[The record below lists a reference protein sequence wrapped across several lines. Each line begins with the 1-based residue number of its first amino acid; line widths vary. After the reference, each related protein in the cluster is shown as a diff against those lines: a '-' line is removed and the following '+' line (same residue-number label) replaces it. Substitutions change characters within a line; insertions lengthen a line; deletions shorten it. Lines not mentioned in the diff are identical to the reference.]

1 MYINKNYTTTI
12 SSYKEFEEAL
22 NEAIN
27 SLKPMTEEDADM
39 IDYLA
44 DYLDLFD
51 LQGEEEELDS
61 EVTALKQKVTE
72 LENRLK
78 VLEESHKDV
87 EVEKVED
94 KELAFTDYSFS
105 TFIDKQ
111 HPSKN
116 RKIIIGTNI
125 GSHTYSA
132 MAEVKI
138 SESINYTQDYIDE
151 MLETEKWVKL

>member
-1 MYINKNYTTTI
+1 MYTNKNYTTTI
-12 SSYKEFEEAL
+12 SSYKEFEEEL

-27 SLKPMTEEDADM
+27 SLKPMTEKEADM
-39 IDYLA
+39 IEYLA

-51 LQGEEEELDS
+51 LQGEEEEELES

-78 VLEESHKDV
+78 NLEALHEDV
-87 EVEKVED
+87 KVEPA
-94 KELAFTDYSFS
+94 KKAEVDYSFCN
-105 TFIDKQ
+105 FMDKT

-125 GSHTYSA
+125 GSSTYSG

-138 SESINYTQDYIDE
+138 SESVNYTQDYIDE
-151 MLETEKWVKL
+151 MVKTQKWVKL

>member
-1 MYINKNYTTTI
+1 MYTNNNYTTTF

-27 SLKPMTEEDADM
+27 STKPMTEKEADM

-51 LQGEEEELDS
+51 LQGEEEDELES

-78 VLEESHKDV
+78 NLEASHKDV
-87 EVEKVED
+87 EPEPAKKAEVDHSFCNFMD
-94 KELAFTDYSFS
+94 KT
-105 TFIDKQ
+105 

-125 GSHTYSA
+125 GSSTYSG
-132 MAEVKI
+132 MAEVKKV
-138 SESINYTQDYIDE
+138 ENVHYTQDYIDE
-151 MLETEKWVKL
+151 MIETEKWVKL

>member
-1 MYINKNYTTTI
+1 MYTNNNYTTTI

-27 SLKPMTEEDADM
+27 STKPMTEEEADM

-51 LQGEEEELDS
+51 LQGEEDELDP

-78 VLEESHKDV
+78 NLEASHKDV
-87 EVEKVED
+87 VVEPAKKAEV
-94 KELAFTDYSFS
+94 DYSFCN
-105 TFIDKQ
+105 FMDKT

-125 GSHTYSA
+125 GSSAYSG
-132 MAEVKI
+132 MAEVKTV
-138 SESINYTQDYIDE
+138 ESVIYTQDYIDE
-151 MLETEKWVKL
+151 MIRTEKWVKL

>member
-1 MYINKNYTTTI
+1 MYTNNNYTTTV

-27 SLKPMTEEDADM
+27 STKPMTEKEADM

-51 LQGEEEELDS
+51 LQGEEDELES

-78 VLEESHKDV
+78 NLEASHKDV
-87 EVEKVED
+87 EPKPAKKAEV
-94 KELAFTDYSFS
+94 DYSFCN
-105 TFIDKQ
+105 FMDKTY
-111 HPSKN
+111 PSKN

-125 GSHTYSA
+125 GSSIYSG
-132 MAEVKI
+132 MAEVK
-138 SESINYTQDYIDE
+138 EVVNVHYTQDYIAE
-151 MLETEKWVKL
+151 MIETKKWVKL